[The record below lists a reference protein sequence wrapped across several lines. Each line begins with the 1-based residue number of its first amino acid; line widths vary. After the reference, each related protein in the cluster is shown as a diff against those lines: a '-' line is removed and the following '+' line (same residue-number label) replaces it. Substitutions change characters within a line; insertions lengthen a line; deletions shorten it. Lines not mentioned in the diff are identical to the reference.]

1 MAHRGRSVSHASTH
15 RYVKVLFYD
24 NGTMQERYHFPLLF
38 LFHNIDF
45 SILQKS
51 VRGKEAKDE
60 LENDHVSPEPSAP
73 PAEDEAGEKAEVDHK
88 DSEKM

>member
-1 MAHRGRSVSHASTH
+1 MAHRGRSVSHASTR
-15 RYVKVLFYD
+15 RYVKNLFYD
-24 NGTMQERYHFPLLF
+24 NGAMQERYHFPLLF

-60 LENDHVSPEPSAP
+60 LENDNVSDRKS
-73 PAEDEAGEKAEVDHK
+73 VV
-88 DSEKM
+88 